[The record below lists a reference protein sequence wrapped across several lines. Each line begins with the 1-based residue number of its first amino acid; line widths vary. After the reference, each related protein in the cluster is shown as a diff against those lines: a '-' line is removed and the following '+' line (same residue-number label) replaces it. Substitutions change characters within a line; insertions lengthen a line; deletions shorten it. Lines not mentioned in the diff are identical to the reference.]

1 MTTVLRCLAGLA
13 AMSLLAAGSAQAAPK
28 CHVKGGALKSLPL
41 DRLHRSGEQRLHL
54 VENCASDCKPI
65 GTTEQK
71 PLLALDM
78 PPAIPLL
85 LVTRAEDVAAWH
97 TEIYRNLSAG
107 RAQPDALI
115 CDRSQPMTPRL

>member
-1 MTTVLRCLAGLA
+1 MTTVLRCLAGVA
-13 AMSLLAAGSAQAAPK
+13 AMSLLAAASAQAATGCRVNGSP
-28 CHVKGGALKSLPL
+28 LNSLPL

-54 VENCASDCKPI
+54 VENCRSDCKSI

-107 RAQPDALI
+107 RAQPEALI
-115 CDRSQPMTPRL
+115 CNRSQPMTPRL

>member
-1 MTTVLRCLAGLA
+1 MTTMLRCLVGLTA
-13 AMSLLAAGSAQAAPK
+13 VGLLAAVSAQAATG
-28 CHVKGGALKSLPL
+28 CRVNGGPLESLPL
-41 DRLHRSGEQRLHL
+41 DRLHRSGEQRLRL
-54 VENCASDCKPI
+54 VENCRPDCKST

-71 PLLALDM
+71 PLLSLDM

-97 TEIYRNLSAG
+97 TEIYHNLSAE
-107 RAQPDALI
+107 RAQPEALT